1 MVTPDKRADCGS
13 RDLLQLAF
21 FVKRV
26 KEMATKTLKKKTT
39 DKKVS
44 NMTVKELKKLIK
56 DTVLEVIDP
65 DYGLELRPEVEKEL
79 QESMK
84 SKERIP
90 VEDVAK
96 ELGLKW

>member
-1 MVTPDKRADCGS
+1 MT
-13 RDLLQLAF
+13 
-21 FVKRV
+21 
-26 KEMATKTLKKKTT
+26 TKTLNKKKI
-39 DKKVS
+39 DKKVGD
-44 NMTVKELKKLIK
+44 MTVRELKKLIK

-79 QESMK
+79 LESMK

>member
-1 MVTPDKRADCGS
+1 MT
-13 RDLLQLAF
+13 
-21 FVKRV
+21 
-26 KEMATKTLKKKTT
+26 TKTLNKKKI
-39 DKKVS
+39 DKKVGD
-44 NMTVKELKKLIK
+44 MTVRELKKLIK

-65 DYGLELRPEVEKEL
+65 DYGLELRPDVEKEL
-79 QESMK
+79 LESMK